1 MEIRTAL
8 SQLNAGEPLSESDSE
23 AVFAQ
28 LLSGQL
34 ADAQIME
41 LLALLQL
48 RTPTVGELTGAAKVM
63 RANVTKV
70 PTSIPPSKILDTCG
84 TGGAQKTF
92 NISTAAAIVV
102 ASTGLL
108 HVAKHGNRSRTGRGS
123 AEVLA
128 QLGVNI
134 DASPQV
140 QARCLEEAGVCFC
153 FAIHHH
159 PAAKFASGPR
169 KALGFPTIF
178 NLLGPLTNPAG
189 AARQLIGTYRPEFV
203 DIMAQTLAR
212 LGSEHAMVVHGEPG
226 LDELSTCG
234 TTKVARVKAG
244 HAGHAG
250 QVQTDV
256 FDAAKLGF
264 PRASVASIAP
274 TTLEDAAAMLM
285 NVINGE
291 RGPARDIVILSSAA
305 AISLG
310 DSGVSIEQ
318 AIPVAQ
324 QAIDSG
330 KAQATLASLARLSY
344 LK

>member
-1 MEIRTAL
+1 MEIRQALAQLTA
-8 SQLNAGEPLSESDSE
+8 GTPLSETDSE
-23 AVFAQ
+23 AVFTQ
-28 LLSGQL
+28 LLAGQL
-34 ADAQIME
+34 EDAQIMA
-41 LLALLQL
+41 LLTLLQL
-48 RTPTVGELTGAAKVM
+48 RPPTVGELTGAARVM

-70 PTSIPPSKILDTCG
+70 PTSIPASKILDTCG

-189 AARQLIGTYRPEFV
+189 SARQLIGTYRPEFV
-203 DIMAQTLAR
+203 DIMAQTLAQ
-212 LGSEHAMVVHGEPG
+212 LGSQHAMVVHGEPG

-234 TTKVARVKAG
+234 TTKVARV
-244 HAGHAG
+244 HAGHVG
-250 QVQTDV
+250 QVQTEV

-264 PRASVASIAP
+264 PKASVASIAP
-274 TTLEDAAAMLM
+274 TTLEDAASMLM

-291 RGPARDIVILSSAA
+291 KGPARDIVILSSAA
-305 AISLG
+305 SISLG
-310 DSGVSIEQ
+310 ENGLSIEQ

-324 QAIDSG
+324 EAIDSG
-330 KAQATLASLARLSY
+330 KAKATLASLARLSH

>member
-1 MEIRTAL
+1 MEIRQALAQLTA
-8 SQLNAGEPLSESDSE
+8 GTPLSESDSE
-23 AVFAQ
+23 AVFTQ
-28 LLSGQL
+28 LLAGQL

-41 LLALLQL
+41 LLTLLQV
-48 RTPTVGELTGAAKVM
+48 RSPTVGELTGAARVM
-63 RANVTKV
+63 RGNVTKV
-70 PTSIPPSKILDTCG
+70 PTSIPASKILDTCG

-212 LGSEHAMVVHGEPG
+212 LGSQHAMVVHGEPG

-234 TTKVARVKAG
+234 TTKVAHV
-244 HAGHAG
+244 HARHAG
-250 QVQTDV
+250 QVLTV
-256 FDAAKLGF
+256 TFDAAKLGF
-264 PRASVASIAP
+264 PKASVASIAP
-274 TTLEDAAAMLM
+274 TTLEDAAAMLI

-291 RGPARDIVILSSAA
+291 KGPARDIVILSSAA

-310 DSGVSIEQ
+310 DNGLSIEQ

-324 QAIDSG
+324 EVIDSG
-330 KAQATLASLARLSY
+330 KTRATLASLARLSH
-344 LK
+344 LE